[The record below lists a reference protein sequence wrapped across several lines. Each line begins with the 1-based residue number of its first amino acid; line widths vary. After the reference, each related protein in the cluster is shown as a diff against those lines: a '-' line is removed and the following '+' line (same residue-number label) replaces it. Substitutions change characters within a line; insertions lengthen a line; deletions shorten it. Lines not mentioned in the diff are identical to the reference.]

1 MRQELVFRGQRG
13 SGDLHEHQSGLEPR
27 RAREEGWQVRG
38 EGVHHAV
45 RPPLGDSAELSERE
59 RGEVQRYSQRCSVE
73 IAARQYN
80 PRAREDQRVIRGAVH
95 FDFEHALEI
104 RQSISNGPVDLWH
117 APQAVGVLDARAAQ
131 VRAADAAATIQ
142 AQEISRRKELPR
154 VWPRPLEALVE
165 GSRRATQGVE
175 GQSPG
180 DVGGIHKDRGAPE
193 GDEAESRHHLSA
205 VDERQTLFRLEL
217 QRPQARPRQRRR
229 GTEALSP
236 VGHFA
241 LSDQSQRHVR
251 ERGQVAARSDRAA

>member
-1 MRQELVFRGQRG
+1 M
-13 SGDLHEHQSGLEPR
+13 
-27 RAREEGWQVRG
+27 
-38 EGVHHAV
+38 
-45 RPPLGDSAELSERE
+45 
-59 RGEVQRYSQRCSVE
+59 
-73 IAARQYN
+73 
-80 PRAREDQRVIRGAVH
+80 
-95 FDFEHALEI
+95 
-104 RQSISNGPVDLWH
+104 
-117 APQAVGVLDARAAQ
+117 
-131 VRAADAAATIQ
+131 
-142 AQEISRRKELPR
+142 
-154 VWPRPLEALVE
+154 WPRPLEALVE

-251 ERGQVAARSDRAA
+251 ERGQVAARSDRAARGNYGEDVPIEELAKLESHRRTDSGEP